1 MLRFL
6 LSSVLLL
13 VVISCSPKIIKGLEE
28 RPSEIS
34 QITNPYFADSSK
46 DYVYKAKID
55 IYGRY
60 FGGILIIKKLNDT
73 SHRVVFTTEF
83 GSKLFDF
90 LYEGDTF
97 TKKFIVS
104 DLDRKIIVNT
114 LEKDFRILITEKV
127 DVQSQFDSEAL
138 MILYKSNFGNRFNY
152 YLVDKET
159 KELKGIANSSKYKE
173 KLVIAFEELEG
184 DVAEKIT
191 IDHLNIKLKIDL
203 EYLKKN

>member
-6 LSSVLLL
+6 LSSFLLFA
-13 VVISCSPKIIKGLEE
+13 VISCSPKIIKGLEE

-127 DVQSQFDSEAL
+127 DVISQYETTAFSR
-138 MILYKSNFGNRFNY
+138 MYKSKYDNRFNY
-152 YLVDKET
+152 YIFGKN
-159 KELKGIANSSKYKE
+159 ELFLTNIINTSKSKE
-173 KLVIAFEELEG
+173 KVVFAFENIK
-184 DVAEKIT
+184 DNVAEKIT

-203 EYLKKN
+203 KYLKKN